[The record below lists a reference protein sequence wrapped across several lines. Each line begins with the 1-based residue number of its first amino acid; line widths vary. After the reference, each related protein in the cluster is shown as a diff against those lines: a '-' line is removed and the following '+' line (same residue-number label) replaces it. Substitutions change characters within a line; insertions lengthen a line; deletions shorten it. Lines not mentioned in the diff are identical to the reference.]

1 MLFLASVLGSALLTL
16 GLIIYFREHLKEQI
30 GWYLLALCAIGAWA
44 GWQSDGWIMLLMMP
58 VVLWKVPP
66 FSKEEKLFAWAA
78 SKDPLGIKA
87 ATAKFLLQFSCNAQT
102 TNRRLLWPQKQ
113 KKHQQRKRQ
122 LPRKRHLQRRRQ

>member
-87 ATAKFLLQFSCNAQT
+87 ATAKFLQGKAWYWWLGYFILTCVIASILISLITGEQT
-102 TNRRLLWPQKQ
+102 LVIIG
-113 KKHQQRKRQ
+113 
-122 LPRKRHLQRRRQ
+122 